1 MSTITKPVASGQP
14 DTPGSEGRPPKYRRP
29 LGIGRDTAV
38 HYAVLLGLAVFVL
51 APIIPTLLQSIRSE
65 PLYEEGGVFTLDGYK
80 SLFTDAG
87 FGQVVVNTALFAG
100 LTTVLTLVIAIP
112 MAVVVV
118 RTQLP
123 GGRFIAMAMQWP
135 FFISSLILGFGWILM
150 YGPAGFISTEVRNVF
165 GGVPWN
171 LYSIPGMA
179 ITEAVALAP
188 IAYVFCANAL
198 RQSDASLESAAQ
210 VCGAGPLRILGQ
222 VIIPML
228 RPPMVYS
235 SILVFSMSVET
246 LSVPLLYGQPVGID
260 VFSTFLYRNG
270 LQSVNP
276 DYSVLGA
283 ASVVILCVTISLV
296 AVQAKL
302 LKDAQRFVSVRG
314 KATRPR
320 KLDLGWLKWV
330 SIVAIAFYVIF
341 GALIP
346 IVGLMF
352 RSFTLIFT
360 PLRNPFDFVTMKN
373 YQTVFRF
380 ESYVQS
386 IWNSLIVAG
395 VGSVVISI
403 LAVLAVMVARR
414 STFKYARVVE
424 YLALIPQ
431 SVPGH
436 HHRHRVLLG
445 LRLRAVRSRA
455 GAARNP
461 GRIDHRVRA
470 ARPAQC
476 LRLHRPVDD
485 ADRHR
490 AGQRRP
496 SGGRRLDH
504 DVLPDPAGPHHPGIR
519 GGHGPDV
526 RDHAQGV
533 LAGCLPQLGRQQRP
547 RNHHAR
553 ALGTGQH
560 RIRRGTRHHPDR
572 HHRDVRRTCRPADE
586 GKAQCLSSPSP
597 TSPRPSATTPYS
609 RASRSQSRTESSSR
623 CWVPAGAGS
632 PPP

>member
-1 MSTITKPVASGQP
+1 M
-14 DTPGSEGRPPKYRRP
+14 
-29 LGIGRDTAV
+29 
-38 HYAVLLGLAVFVL
+38 
-51 APIIPTLLQSIRSE
+51 
-65 PLYEEGGVFTLDGYK
+65 
-80 SLFTDAG
+80 
-87 FGQVVVNTALFAG
+87 
-100 LTTVLTLVIAIP
+100 
-112 MAVVVV
+112 
-118 RTQLP
+118 
-123 GGRFIAMAMQWP
+123 
-135 FFISSLILGFGWILM
+135 
-150 YGPAGFISTEVRNVF
+150 
-165 GGVPWN
+165 PWN
-171 LYSIPGMA
+171 LYTIPGMA

-260 VFSTFLYRNG
+260 VFSTFLYTNG

-314 KATRPR
+314 KAQRPR

-330 SIVAIAFYVIF
+330 SIVAIAFYVVF

-360 PLRNPFDFVTMKN
+360 PLRNPFDFITTKN
-373 YQTVFRF
+373 YETVFRF

-403 LAVLAVMVARR
+403 IGVLAVMVARR
-414 STFKYARVVE
+414 STFRYSRTVE

-431 SVPGH
+431 SVPGIIIGIGFFWAFAYAPFGLGQVLPGTLAALIIAFGL
-436 HHRHRVLLG
+436 RALPSAFGSIAPSMMQIGAELDNAARVAGADWIMTFFRILRVLITP
-445 LRLRAVRSRA
+445 AFA
-455 GAARNP
+455 GAM
-461 GRIDHRVRA
+461 ILTFVIMLKEYS
-470 ARPAQC
+470 PAIF
-476 LRLHRPVDD
+476 LSS
-485 ADRHR
+485 ADNNIL
-490 AGQRRP
+490 GTTM
-496 SGGRRLDH
+496 LE
-504 DVLPDPAGPHHPGIR
+504 LW
-519 GGHGPDV
+519 
-526 RDHAQGV
+526 AQGSTGSV
-533 LAGCLPQLGRQQRP
+533 AALATIQIAITATFVALAGLLMK
-547 RNHHAR
+547 
-553 ALGTGQH
+553 
-560 RIRRGTRHHPDR
+560 
-572 HHRDVRRTCRPADE
+572 
-586 GKAQCLSSPSP
+586 GKHNA
-597 TSPRPSATTPYS
+597 
-609 RASRSQSRTESSSR
+609 
-623 CWVPAGAGS
+623 
-632 PPP
+632 